1 MRTSRGELV
10 PFSID
15 WRGGIGK
22 VISEFKKW
30 ARKRYAELDL
40 PRKKKPRDNYYEW
53 LKQLGVMRLKDRLG
67 SWDVVQQYTRDLL
80 GKELYGDDQMLW
92 RKARLAAIERKR
104 NMFPITFPTSLTH

>member
-40 PRKKKPRDNYYEW
+40 PRKKKPRDTYYKS

-80 GKELYGDDQMLW
+80 GKGLYGDDQMLW
-92 RKARLAAIERKR
+92 RRARLAAIERKR